1 MGAKIKEIIDE
12 LERLKN
18 RLWFYQDSMSREELD
33 EVKDRIKEIVNELEE
48 IGVTD
53 RSAPID
59 LDEWKRKD

>member
-1 MGAKIKEIIDE
+1 MGARIQQIIDE

-18 RLWFYQDSMSREELD
+18 RLWFYQDSMTSVELG
-33 EVKDRIKEIVNELEE
+33 EVKNRIREIVNELEK

-59 LDEWKRKD
+59 LDEWKKP